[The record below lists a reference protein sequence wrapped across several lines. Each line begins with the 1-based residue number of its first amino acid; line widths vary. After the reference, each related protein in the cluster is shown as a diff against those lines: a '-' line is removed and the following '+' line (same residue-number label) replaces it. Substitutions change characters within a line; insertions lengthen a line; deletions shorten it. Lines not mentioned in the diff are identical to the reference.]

1 MEYTESRASEHS
13 VNVELEIKKLQKKF
27 RDLRITYFYD
37 DEDLFID
44 MKQYNK
50 TTNQE
55 TVWSFCVDFGNNS
68 IYMLDP
74 REKILDYFSYDNE
87 IAKIIAD
94 EL

>member
-1 MEYTESRASEHS
+1 MKYTESQAFLHS
-13 VNVELEIKKLQKKF
+13 DNVELEIKKLQKKF
-27 RDLRITYFYD
+27 RDLIITYYYD

-55 TVWSFCVDFGNNS
+55 TVWSFCVDFGTNA

-74 REKILDYFSYDNE
+74 REKTLDYFSSDNE

>member
-1 MEYTESRASEHS
+1 MKYTESRASEHS
-13 VNVELEIKKLQKKF
+13 ANIESEIKKLQKKF
-27 RDLRITYFYD
+27 RDLRITYYYD

-44 MKQYNK
+44 MKQCNK

-55 TVWSFCVDFGNNS
+55 TVWSFCVDFGTNA

-74 REKILDYFSYDNE
+74 REKTLDYFSSDNE

>member
-1 MEYTESRASEHS
+1 MKYTESRASEHS
-13 VNVELEIKKLQKKF
+13 ANVKLEIKKLQKKF
-27 RDLRITYFYD
+27 RDLRITYYYD

-55 TVWSFCVDFGNNS
+55 TVWSFCVDFGNNV

-74 REKILDYFSYDNE
+74 REKTLDYFSSDNE
-87 IAKIIAD
+87 ITKIIDD

>member
-13 VNVELEIKKLQKKF
+13 ANVELEIKKLQKKF

-50 TTNQE
+50 TNQE
-55 TVWSFCVDFGNNS
+55 TVWSFCVDFGNNA

-74 REKILDYFSYDNE
+74 REKTLDYFSSDNE